1 MWRAGGW
8 TGGDRAGQGKEGIP
22 RGQQRE
28 PDHIQGLDATRKC
41 AENLGSKASLSKKRI
56 RTMETERIRMKPV
69 VRVTAVN
76 SYFPYIQTDK

>member
-28 PDHIQGLDATRKC
+28 SDHIQGLDATRKR

-69 VRVTAVN
+69 VRVTALN
-76 SYFPYIQTDK
+76 SFSIYTDR